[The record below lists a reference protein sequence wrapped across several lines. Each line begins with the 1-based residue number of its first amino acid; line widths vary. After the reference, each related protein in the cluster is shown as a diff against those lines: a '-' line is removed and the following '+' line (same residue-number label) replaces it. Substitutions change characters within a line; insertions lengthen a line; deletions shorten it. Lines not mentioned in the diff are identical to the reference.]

1 MLYSIL
7 ISLIIV
13 PFSLL
18 TFFYGS
24 IFKKI
29 KNSLSLGLTVPHRN
43 GYGDVDIQMIII
55 RPKKIKM
62 NKNLNDLRISLK
74 FAEGLFVSFLVY
86 SIAIV
91 PFCLV
96 NMLDYNHKYASYI
109 HLYPWF
115 LVRSWSSFNPIIY
128 PFYHSSF
135 RFGCKNV
142 INVIVHR
149 RKLAAKNRNNKKK
162 KRFKIKVKINLN
174 GNKQIVI

>member
-29 KNSLSLGLTVPHRN
+29 KNSLSLGLTAPHFN
-43 GYGDVDIQMIII
+43 DVDTQMIII
-55 RPKKIKM
+55 RPTKIKM
-62 NKNLNDLRISLK
+62 NKKLNDLRLSLK

-142 INVIVHR
+142 INVVVHK
-149 RKLAAKNRNNKKK
+149 RKLVAPKNRNNKKK
-162 KRFKIKVKINLN
+162 TRFKIKVKINLN